1 MGALEGWR
9 VMEHFLGQV
18 IQGLGLRPQCFSL
31 YTAETPSSSSLP
43 LGLPHQT
50 AWLFILFHK
59 ETKFRL
65 FLTVSKTFPSHPRP
79 PLLTSPP
86 GGPLAAGDGWAGG
99 GDWLWGRWK
108 LLSKGGN
115 CSQRSPS
122 GESEGGKVSPHIRE
136 GSIFLERHSPGQR
149 AQAGS

>member
-1 MGALEGWR
+1 M
-9 VMEHFLGQV
+9 
-18 IQGLGLRPQCFSL
+18 
-31 YTAETPSSSSLP
+31 
-43 LGLPHQT
+43 
-50 AWLFILFHK
+50 
-59 ETKFRL
+59 
-65 FLTVSKTFPSHPRP
+65 SKTFPSHPRP

-86 GGPLAAGDGWAGG
+86 GGPLTADDGWAGG
-99 GDWLWGRWK
+99 GDWLWGQWK

-149 AQAGS
+149 AQAGSWKELALTSEMDCPALLSSLLLLKAGPALLPGEAGLSPQL